1 MPEGTERPFDD
12 LTRAALPERATT
24 TDALPSPITP
34 PRFNAFLSY
43 CRTPDENLA
52 RALQDGLH
60 QFARPWNRLRA
71 LRVFRDKASLS
82 ASDTLR
88 GSLEDALADS
98 DFLILLASPGAAQSL
113 WVGREVDW
121 WCSHRQRAHFL
132 IALTAGEIVWDSARG
147 DFDWQ
152 RTTALPPILRG
163 RFPDEPLHIDLRW
176 AQHSGDLSLRDLRF
190 QDCVADL
197 AAPLHGRPKDALIGD
212 DIRQHKRF
220 VRFRRAVF
228 GAIGALVAGVGVAAY
243 VAEQQRLNALQQ
255 RSVALARQLVAAQ
268 ARLRA
273 SHAGDAVS
281 AELAAAL
288 AVESLR
294 RLPNADAAS
303 AAVTLLRELPTARIP
318 HDGEVNTIAFS
329 PDGTLLASGSD
340 DRSARVIDLAGTVV
354 RRVEE
359 TGAVNSVA
367 ISPDDALLL
376 TGGADGQTRLI
387 RIATGADAV
396 LPVRDAAAVTA
407 VAFSPDG
414 MLLASAAWDGT
425 VHLRSTATGLD
436 AIPPLRTAGKACCV
450 AFNASGTRLAT
461 GNAAGTR
468 VIDTATGRDAVPP
481 IAQAG
486 AVTTLAFSPNGGRLA
501 IGSADRTAR
510 MVSMETGADV
520 VAPVVHG
527 GTVRRVAFSPDGRW
541 WATASLDRRVR
552 LFNAQTGGQVA
563 AVVHDLGVRSI
574 DFSADSKLLA
584 TGSLDGTA
592 RLIDIRTGRE
602 VARIAHGGVVM
613 KVAFDPRPGVSAR
626 LLATASGKGESL
638 VRLVDT
644 ANGIDFTQI
653 QPDKPVRSI
662 SISGDSRLMAITSA
676 ADGACDGH
684 GTVAANAGQV
694 SIVRLSDGR
703 EFPPIFFRAPP
714 CEAILSLDGR
724 KLAVALADGTAEAME
739 IMPRVAVTDPPLAAT
754 APAPVPPTTPA
765 PLPATAPAPFAGTLS
780 IGPTVQVRHQG
791 PVRSVDFSPDGAWM
805 ASGGGDRTARVV
817 DARTGSD
824 VVPPIQLPRA
834 VTLVQFSYDGN
845 WLAVAADDGTVQLVA
860 LKGQSE
866 PGTFHSG
873 GLINDLAFSRDSRLL
888 ATASADKT
896 ARIIDVATRQE
907 TLRIKGDGK
916 VLAVAFSP
924 DGRLLATGGED
935 GAARLIDVATGEEQ
949 HRLSQGD
956 QAVNNVSFS
965 PDGQFVATVNDDD
978 TARLFAVASGDEVSR
993 FERDRP
999 ITTVA
1004 FTPDGRLL
1012 AVGDTQQVSLYWADP
1027 QHIIDS
1033 LCARQGRNMSADE
1046 WAYYIG
1052 NGEPSRAT
1060 CSGWRTR

>member
-1 MPEGTERPFDD
+1 MPEGTERLNED
-12 LTRAALPERATT
+12 LSRTSGKERAVSI
-24 TDALPSPITP
+24 DAPPRSAAP
-34 PRFNAFLSY
+34 PRFSAFLSY
-43 CRTPDENLA
+43 SRTPDETLA

-60 QFARPWNRLRA
+60 QFARPWNRVRA

-82 ASDTLR
+82 ASETLR

-98 DFLILLASPGAAQSL
+98 DFLILLASPGAAQSV

-132 IALTAGEIVWDSARG
+132 IALTAGEIVWDAARG

-197 AAPLHGRPKDALIGD
+197 AAPLHGRPKDALIGE

-243 VAEQQRLNALQQ
+243 VAEQQRADALQQ
-255 RSVALARQLVAAQ
+255 HGIALARQLVAAQ

-273 SHAGDAVS
+273 SHASDAVS

-294 RLPNADAAS
+294 RLPNADASS
-303 AAVTLLRELPTARIP
+303 AAVTLLRELPTARIQ
-318 HDGEVNTIAFS
+318 HGGEVNTIAFS

-340 DRSARVIDLAGTVV
+340 DRSARVIDLAGGVV
-354 RRVEE
+354 RRVDE
-359 TGAVNSVA
+359 TGAINSVA
-367 ISPDDALLL
+367 ISPDDSLLL
-376 TGGADGQTRLI
+376 SGSDDGETRLI

-396 LPVRDAAAVTA
+396 PPVRDAAAVTA

-414 MLLASAAWDGT
+414 TLLASAAWDGT
-425 VHLRSTATGLD
+425 VHLRSAATGLD
-436 AIPPLRTAGKACCV
+436 VIPPLHTARKACCV

-468 VIDTATGRDAVPP
+468 LIDIATGGDAVPP
-481 IAQAG
+481 IAQGG
-486 AVTTLAFSPNGGRLA
+486 AVTTLAFSPDGTRLA

-510 MVSMETGADV
+510 LVSTETGADSV
-520 VAPVVHG
+520 PPVVHG
-527 GTVRRVAFSPDGRW
+527 GTVRRVAFSPDGHW
-541 WATASLDRRVR
+541 WATASLDRRAR
-552 LFNAQTGGQVA
+552 LFNVQTGGQVA
-563 AVVHDLGVRSI
+563 EVVHDLGVRSI

-584 TGSLDGTA
+584 TGSLDDTA
-592 RLIDIRTGRE
+592 RLIDTRTGRE

-613 KVAFDPRPGVSAR
+613 KVAFDSRPGVNAH

-644 ANGIDFTQI
+644 ANGIDFRQV

-662 SISGDSRLMAITSA
+662 SISGDSRLMALTSA
-676 ADGACDGH
+676 DDGACDGRAVTTT
-684 GTVAANAGQV
+684 GAGEV
-694 SIVRLSDGR
+694 SIVRLSDGSAVS
-703 EFPPIFFRAPP
+703 PIFFRAPP
-714 CEAILSLDGR
+714 CQAILSLDGR
-724 KLAVALADGTAEAME
+724 LLAAALADGTAEVMA
-739 IMPRVAVTDPPLAAT
+739 ITPQAAT
-754 APAPVPPTTPA
+754 S
-765 PLPATAPAPFAGTLS
+765 S
-780 IGPTVQVRHQG
+780 IGPRVQIRHQG
-791 PVRSVDFSPDGAWM
+791 PVVSVDFSPDGNWV
-805 ASGGGDRTARVV
+805 ASGSADRTARVV
-817 DARTGSD
+817 DTRTGAAIM
-824 VVPPIQLPRA
+824 PPIQLPA
-834 VTLVQFSYDGN
+834 PVTIVQFSNDGK
-845 WLAVAADDGTVQLVA
+845 WLAVAANDGTVQLVA
-860 LKGQSE
+860 LRGQ
-866 PGTFHSG
+866 PGSTTFRSGG
-873 GLINDLAFSRDSRLL
+873 GLINDLAFSRDSRLI
-888 ATASADKT
+888 ATAGADRT
-896 ARIIDVATRQE
+896 ARIIDVAAGQE
-907 TLRIKGDGK
+907 IARIKGDGK

-924 DGRLLATGGED
+924 DGRLLAVGGED
-935 GAARLIDVATGEEQ
+935 GAARLIDVATGVET

-1004 FTPDGRLL
+1004 YTPDGRLL
-1012 AVGDTQQVSLYWADP
+1012 AVGDTQQVNLYWADP

-1052 NGEPSRAT
+1052 NGEPWRAT
-1060 CSGWRTR
+1060 CPGWRTEMNAPALTR